1 MSLKLEIVGPR
12 AAELGAQA
20 SKTFSGVGGTIGR
33 SPENDWVIADPYIS
47 SRHARIHFR
56 APDQYLL
63 EDTSSN
69 GVFVNSP
76 DRRLQRGELYV
87 LQNGDRLFLDTYEIR
102 VTLES
107 AASTRSS
114 AMPFADPL
122 AASPRVAP
130 TPLIP
135 EDPFGADDPFA
146 PASSGSKPAVTP
158 RIPDDFSLDIPAS
171 PAGLAPADSADPLE
185 LLRAD
190 SKRPQ
195 TPPPPRAQ
203 DLAAHSVI
211 NDHYQP
217 PQVHTTPLREPSPAI
232 VDAMIPE
239 DYNPLL
245 DDDDEIG
252 TQTIAK
258 SPNPPAAPF
267 APPTPPPRPVP
278 GQRSAAPQSPIQSP
292 QTRVPPPTQAPVRSR
307 PATPPPVERPVP
319 PPPPQTPPASPPPAA
334 AMQPRADTA
343 NIDFGAL
350 LEGAGLSSA
359 QISPELMQNF
369 GQILRV
375 VVSGLMEVLRARE
388 RIKDE
393 FRMRMTTFKTADN
406 NPLKFSANV
415 EDALHNLLVKRNS
428 AYLGPVEAFEDAFLD
443 VRNHQ
448 MAMLAG
454 VRAAF
459 DAMLSEFDPQQ
470 LQERFDRQLKKGG
483 LLAVPA
489 RMKYWE
495 LYRDAFQEMTKD
507 PESTFRELFGEEF
520 ARAYEQQ
527 LERLKAAARAQRK

>member
-33 SPENDWVIADPYIS
+33 SPENDWVISDPYIS
-47 SRHARIHFR
+47 SRHARIHYR
-56 APDQYLL
+56 APGQYLL

-87 LQNGDRLFLDTYEIR
+87 LQHGDRLFLDTYEIL
-102 VTLES
+102 VTLS
-107 AASTRSS
+107 AAPASF
-114 AMPFADPL
+114 APEPFADPL
-122 AASPRVAP
+122 AVPARPTG

-135 EDPFGADDPFA
+135 EDPFGGDDPFA
-146 PASSGSKPAVTP
+146 PTPASRPAVTP
-158 RIPDDFSLDIPAS
+158 RIPDDFSLDAPA
-171 PAGLAPADSADPLE
+171 PADLAPADSADPLE

-190 SKRPQ
+190 SKRPAA
-195 TPPPPRAQ
+195 PPPRAQ
-203 DLAAHSVI
+203 DLAARSVI

-217 PQVHTTPLREPSPAI
+217 PQIHTTPLREPSPAI

-239 DYNPLL
+239 DYDPLL
-245 DDDDEIG
+245 DGDDAPAN
-252 TQTIAK
+252 TIAK
-258 SPNPPAAPF
+258 SPLPPA
-267 APPTPPPRPVP
+267 PRPVP
-278 GQRSAAPQSPIQSP
+278 GGLR
-292 QTRVPPPTQAPVRSR
+292 TPPQAPLQTQVPLRSGPVSA
-307 PATPPPVERPVP
+307 PAERHT
-319 PPPPQTPPASPPPAA
+319 PPPPQAPASSPPPASA
-334 AMQPRADTA
+334 QPRTEASSL
-343 NIDFGAL
+343 DFAAL
-350 LEGAGLSSA
+350 LEGAGLSGA
-359 QISPELMQNF
+359 RVSPELMQNF

-393 FRMRMTTFKTADN
+393 FRMRMTTFKAADN

-470 LQERFDRQLKKGG
+470 LQERFDKQLKKGA

-507 PESTFRELFGEEF
+507 PETTFRELFGEEF